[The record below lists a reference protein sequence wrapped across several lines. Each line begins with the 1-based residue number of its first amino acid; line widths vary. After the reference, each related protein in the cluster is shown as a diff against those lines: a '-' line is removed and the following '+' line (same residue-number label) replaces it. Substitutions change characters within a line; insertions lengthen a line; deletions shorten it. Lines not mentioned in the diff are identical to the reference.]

1 MSGHSRMQ
9 TLSIAGLVTL
19 SIVTF
24 GCTQRGNDA
33 AGAARM
39 IGGFT
44 DRMCGCKDKDCATKV
59 NDDLTRWMQ
68 DMSTT
73 ADRITKPSEADQ
85 KKMEESAM
93 RFGECHA
100 KLLARVADDSTRAE
114 SARDTMGGAEERP
127 GTVAGTVAGVV
138 AGAEVGPDPEP
149 AGAAVQR
156 SGGVRE
162 ATSATLEVAE
172 AVPAECAQY
181 KAAMARYM
189 ACDGIPQSVKDAM
202 KLAFEAMSASWA
214 NMAAMPSARAKAAI
228 LDGCTKSADL
238 IRRAAA
244 EANCPR

>member
-1 MSGHSRMQ
+1 MSEQSRMQ

-127 GTVAGTVAGVV
+127 GTVAG
-138 AGAEVGPDPEP
+138 AEVG
-149 AGAAVQR
+149 AGASPDSVTAGAGMAR
-156 SGGVRE
+156 PG
-162 ATSATLEVAE
+162 ATRQATGATLEAAE